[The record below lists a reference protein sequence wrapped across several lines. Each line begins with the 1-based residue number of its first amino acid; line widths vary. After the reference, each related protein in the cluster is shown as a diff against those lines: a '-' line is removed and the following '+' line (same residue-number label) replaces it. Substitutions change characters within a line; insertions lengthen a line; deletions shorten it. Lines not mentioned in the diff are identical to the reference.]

1 MNGKAFE
8 LFVRDQAEQEA
19 KAANEKPG
27 HKQCSSVDSP
37 QETGLPKVR
46 QNQVRL
52 STCVRLRQQWHANEK
67 KGGKQRGKQAAK
79 IREGSVTSSSDFDA
93 EVQVHFDIS
102 SEGTNWSKLILKLGH
117 HSLKLFD
124 GREVTATMPTNH
136 DNSREFGKQHKT
148 VTKKGAGYKGVAQT
162 TCRTTHFK

>member
-37 QETGLPKVR
+37 EETGLPEVR

-52 STCVRLRQQWHANEK
+52 SPSVRLRQQWHADED
-67 KGGKQRGKQAAK
+67 KGGQQRGKKATK

-117 HSLKLFD
+117 HSLKSFD
-124 GREVTATMPTNH
+124 RREVTATMPTNH